1 MCTSVSLPIKWDN
14 NAIKSKDW
22 YENLINVKGLDPYTV
37 AGFFLK
43 YSCVF
48 NLDIL
53 NNMLRPETN
62 TQKNVDSIPVHSLV
76 EETDT

>member
-1 MCTSVSLPIKWDN
+1 MLL
-14 NAIKSKDW
+14 KSKDW

-37 AGFFLK
+37 AGFFL

-53 NNMLRPETN
+53 NNMLKPESN

-76 EETDT
+76 EETDRWLL